1 MIEKLKPYI
10 SGASCSFDGSFNALS
25 NTLSVECLKEDTEK
39 IKRLISI
46 APEMYELLKE
56 ELIPT
61 SDYGG
66 IISFERERKI
76 RELLARIDRED
87 ANVKD

>member
-1 MIEKLKPYI
+1 MI
-10 SGASCSFDGSFNALS
+10 ALPVK
-25 NTLSVECLKEDTEK
+25 TAAKEDTEK